1 MKSFTACQLT
11 YRVKHGLR
19 FATNFSIGR
28 VITVMETLSLS
39 DILIQKY
46 RVHCNR
52 KY

>member
-19 FATNFSIGR
+19 FATYFSIGR
-28 VITVMETLSLS
+28 VITVMETLS

-46 RVHCNR
+46 RVHCNK

>member
-11 YRVKHGLR
+11 YRVKHGFR
-19 FATNFSIGR
+19 FATYFSIGR
-28 VITVMETLSLS
+28 VITVMETLS